1 MIRTSKLLAATAILA
16 LTAGAAAA
24 ATVETDSNMRTGPG
38 TEYPVLDVIPE
49 DAPIGV
55 LSCPGS
61 WCRVSYNGSAGYV
74 ARSLIDFYDD
84 GDDDVPA
91 YRYGSYYDPDYAY
104 APGYYGYGGPTV
116 GFGLSYGQ
124 RGYGRHWRDGRRDGR
139 PHGRDSRRDWNG
151 PRQGNWNRGGHGRPS
166 MADRGGRGPSADRG
180 GGPRNGAPSAMG
192 GGRPGGAGAASGGG
206 SRGGGQMSGGPSGGG
221 SGGQAAGGQGGGGR
235 GGRS

>member
-91 YRYGSYYDPDYAY
+91 YRSGSYYDPDYAY
-104 APGYYGYGGPTV
+104 APGYYGYYGYGGPTV
-116 GFGLSYGQ
+116 GFGYSYGS
-124 RGYGRHWRDGRRDGR
+124 RWSGRDWRDG
-139 PHGRDSRRDWNG
+139 RRDWNG
-151 PRQGNWNRGGHGRPS
+151 PRQGNWNGPRQGNWNGPRDGRPS
-166 MADRGGRGPSADRG
+166 MADRGGHGPSADRG
-180 GGPRNGAPSAMG
+180 GGPRNGPSAMG

-206 SRGGGQMSGGPSGGG
+206 PRGGGQMSGGPSGGG
-221 SGGQAAGGQGGGGR
+221 GQAAGGQGGGGGGGR